1 MSSSDFLWFPTK
13 SGCAYS
19 LSLNPQHPQVK
30 ESRRTHAD
38 VPEDVFSE
46 AVAGSRNMCS

>member
-13 SGCAYS
+13 PGYAYS

-30 ESRRTHAD
+30 GSRRTHAD

-46 AVAGSRNMCS
+46 AVAGPRNMCS